1 MTVRA
6 QIAAEEHQE
15 DASCWE
21 NIFACGSLESLPRL
35 LCWVINS
42 LLFLLEWVISMFP
55 SAQGSLGSSYIG

>member
-21 NIFACGSLESLPRL
+21 NIFACGSLEL